1 MQEIEVDAVSA
12 EPLQTPLAGSHG
24 ACVCRVLWQH
34 LGHDEALVTP
44 PLDSLGN
51 DKLCV
56 GIKLGGVDQRHA
68 EIEPKLQRRDLLT
81 AAPPA
86 FAHVPGALAELRHL
100 LTGRQRHYGKTENRH
115 EPLRPRNKAQHRS
128 RAAPPS

>member
-1 MQEIEVDAVSA
+1 MQEIKVDAVCA
-12 EPLQTPLAGSHG
+12 EPLQTPLAGSNG
-24 ACVCRVLWQH
+24 ACVCRVLGQH

-51 DKLCV
+51 DKLCA
-56 GIKLGGVDQRHA
+56 VDQRHA

-81 AAPPA
+81 AAPPT

-100 LTGRQRHYGKTENRH
+100 LTRRQRHYGKTGNRH
-115 EPLRPRNKAQHRS
+115 ERVRPKNKARHLS
-128 RAAPPS
+128 SAAPPS